1 MAKVLGFTIQIQG
14 TEAAIEN
21 ATDLKL
27 AISEINKQLKQTTDA
42 SEYDRLEKQLIDL
55 KARQKVVNAEIRETI
70 KQRSEEL
77 TATSDAA
84 GAYRQ
89 LSKQLTDNRKRFKD
103 LAAAGQEN
111 SDAAKTLLKDITA
124 LDERL
129 KEIDGSVGQ
138 FQRSVGD
145 YRNAI
150 KDAIPFIGSFSDG
163 IEQIGKQT
171 TRAGKAIATSFFI
184 FEIINQLAQGIQ
196 AIGEFSEEFRKL
208 QGDIQNITGETGQS
222 LIDNTALV
230 KALGDTYG
238 ETSQEITNAANAV
251 SKEFGVS
258 LEDSLLAIEA
268 GFRKGAN
275 AQGQFLDQLREYGTQ
290 FREAGFELDQFIA
303 LNIRASQ
310 EGIYSDKG
318 LDAVKEFGLRI
329 REQTKATRTALN
341 DAFGEEFTQELFTN
355 LNNGSI
361 TTTEALAKVSTG
373 LRDVDLTAEQTQTVI
388 ADVFGGPGED
398 AGLRYLQLLA
408 DIDQETQNVGE
419 STTTYQAQ
427 QEELFKANRRLA
439 DAQAEVTN
447 QLGNASAEI
456 ELLKVRGKT
465 FLNEAAA
472 LILKFFDRLPAI
484 ITGVN
489 AALTQFGKNLTAG
502 FGLFGETGSITDA
515 FKEGFE
521 FQKQIIDGQ
530 NEVSKAAAEAAKEEA
545 ERQKA
550 AEEADKIRKRRAKEL
565 SRQKAIDNQEEIK
578 AAEKAEKARVKALE
592 RERADFE
599 KQLSTLTNLRNE
611 TIKVALGAGSE
622 LVSSSLV
629 QVENG
634 FRLVTESLTER
645 SAEILT
651 RIKENTEKASQTDQ
665 TSLLTSIFGT
675 NDPVE
680 AADGLNNFLQGTV
693 LPVVSAFNEKARQ
706 QALSSIDQQ
715 ITTQE
720 ESIAR
725 LQEQAEQST
734 GIQREIL
741 KQKIV
746 DEEQALASS
755 TLKREKINEEFAR
768 KEKRIS
774 VLQAIVNTALAIT
787 KTLATTPWPANLI
800 TAAVVAAQGAAQVAT
815 INAQPLATGGL
826 ITGRRVTDRQNI
838 PRQTNGDNVL
848 ATVKRGEVVLN
859 QRQQAAL
866 GGSTVFRAIGVP
878 GFAGG
883 GIIAP
888 PISAPILPQQ
898 RQSGQAEVLQ
908 LVKELKRG
916 IEATNSRID
925 RIKTYVVS
933 EEISSDLSEGEAI
946 KTQATFE

>member
-55 KARQKVVNAEIRETI
+55 KARQKEVNAQIRDQV
-70 KQRSEEL
+70 KARQAEL
-77 TATSDAA
+77 KVTADSV

-89 LSKQLTDNRKRFKD
+89 LSAQLITSRNRYKD
-103 LAAAGQEN
+103 LAAAGKEN
-111 SDAAKTLLKDITA
+111 SEEAQTLLKNITA

-129 KEIDGSVGQ
+129 KGIDANVGQ

-341 DAFGEEFTQELFTN
+341 DAFGEEFTQGLFTN
-355 LNNGSI
+355 LNDGSI

-408 DIDQETQNVGE
+408 DIDQETQNVRE
-419 STTTYQAQ
+419 STTEYQSQ
-427 QEELFKANRRLA
+427 QEELFEANLRLSE
-439 DAQAEVTN
+439 AQAEIAN
-447 QLGNASAEI
+447 QLSNTGTEFT
-456 ELLKVRGKT
+456 LLKTKGKA
-465 FLNEAAA
+465 FLLELAAD
-472 LILKFFDRLPAI
+472 LLKFFDELPA
-484 ITGVN
+484 TVAGVS
-489 AALTQFGKNLTAG
+489 AAIGQFVDNFKAG
-502 FGLFGETGSITDA
+502 FGLFGETGSIADA
-515 FKEGFE
+515 YKDAYLAGVKKIENDNEIAQANKETAE
-521 FQKQIIDGQ
+521 KLAGQ
-530 NEVSKAAAEAAKEEA
+530 LADKKAAQAAAEKRRKELARQQALDNKQAIQEA
-545 ERQKA
+545 EKK
-550 AEEADKIRKRRAKEL
+550 EKI
-565 SRQKAIDNQEEIK
+565 
-578 AAEKAEKARVKALE
+578 RVKALE
-592 RERADFE
+592 REQADFK

-611 TIKVALGAGSE
+611 TIKVALGAGGE
-622 LVSSSLV
+622 LVSSSVV

-651 RIKENTEKASQTDQ
+651 RIKENTAKNGDDGGGFISN
-665 TSLLTSIFGT
+665 LFGT
-675 NDPVE
+675 DDPIEIAEKLND
-680 AADGLNNFLQGTV
+680 FFQGTV

-741 KQKIV
+741 KNKIA

>member
-14 TEAAIEN
+14 TKAAIEN

-55 KARQKVVNAEIRETI
+55 KARQKEVNAQIRDQV
-70 KQRSEEL
+70 KARQAEL
-77 TATSDAA
+77 KVTADSV

-89 LSKQLTDNRKRFKD
+89 LSAQLITSRNRYKD
-103 LAAAGQEN
+103 LAAAGKEN
-111 SDAAKTLLKDITA
+111 SEEAQTLLKSITA

-129 KEIDGSVGQ
+129 KGIDANVGQ

-355 LNNGSI
+355 INTGSV
-361 TTTEALAKVSTG
+361 TTTEALAKVSTS

-419 STTTYQAQ
+419 STTEYQSQ
-427 QEELFKANRRLA
+427 QEELFEANLRLSE
-439 DAQAEVTN
+439 AQAEIAN
-447 QLGNASAEI
+447 QLSNTGTEFT
-456 ELLKVRGKT
+456 LLKTKGKA
-465 FLNEAAA
+465 FLLELAAD
-472 LILKFFDRLPAI
+472 LLKFFDELPA
-484 ITGVN
+484 TVAGVS
-489 AALTQFGKNLTAG
+489 AAIGQFVDNFKAG
-502 FGLFGETGSITDA
+502 FGLFGETGSIADA
-515 FKEGFE
+515 YKDAYLAGVKKIENDNE
-521 FQKQIIDGQ
+521 IAQANKKTAEKLAGQ
-530 NEVSKAAAEAAKEEA
+530 LADKKAAQAAAEKRRKELARQQALDNKQAIQEA
-545 ERQKA
+545 EKK
-550 AEEADKIRKRRAKEL
+550 EKI
-565 SRQKAIDNQEEIK
+565 
-578 AAEKAEKARVKALE
+578 RVKALE

-622 LVSSSLV
+622 LVSSSVV

-665 TSLLTSIFGT
+665 ISLLNSIFGT

-693 LPVVSAFNEKARQ
+693 LPVVTAFNEKARQ

-741 KQKIV
+741 KNKIA

-755 TLKREKINEEFAR
+755 TLKREKINEEFAQ